1 MCLKRSMK
9 NTTLILLISFLLLL
23 VVGGLVLPNYFNNA
37 PPSDTASATD
47 DLKKK
52 IGQIFIIGLPGVT
65 SVDDE
70 VRSVLEDINPS
81 GIAIFRSNIESPE
94 QLKTL
99 IADLQKISETPYFI
113 AIDAEGGMINRLVT
127 EKGFTV
133 VTPSAQTLGK
143 EPVEKTETAIST
155 LSSQLQSLGIN
166 WNFAPVVAV
175 NINPEG
181 RAIGALERSFSAD
194 PEVVVSHAQ
203 AFIQASESFNV
214 IPTIKHFPGLGSA
227 ANNTDFATA
236 DTTDT
241 FRPDKELL
249 PYRQLIETFNYNNPV
264 MVTHVINR
272 DLDPSGLPASLSKRI
287 TTGLLR
293 DQMGF
298 AGVIVVDDMQAAAIV
313 QNFDIADAT
322 IKAILAGVDIIMF
335 DNTRTT
341 FPLNTVTTAR
351 DAVLHA
357 VEDGTITEEQINT
370 SLQRIKELR
379 EKFGIK

>member
-1 MCLKRSMK
+1 M
-9 NTTLILLISFLLLL
+9 
-23 VVGGLVLPNYFNNA
+23 LPNYLNNT
-37 PPSDTASATD
+37 PPSGTAGTTD
-47 DLKKK
+47 ALAKK
-52 IGQIFIIGLPGVT
+52 IGQVFIIGLPGVT
-65 SVDDE
+65 SVDDA

-99 IADLQKISETPYFI
+99 IADLQKIPETPYFI
-113 AIDAEGGMINRLVT
+113 AIDTEGGFINRLVA

-143 EPVEKTETAIST
+143 EPVENTDTAISA

-194 PEVVVSHAQ
+194 PEVVISHAK
-203 AFIQASESFNV
+203 AFIQASEASNI

-249 PYRQLIETFNYNNPV
+249 PYRRLIEAFNYNNPV

-272 DLDPSGLPASLSKRI
+272 DLDPSGLPASLSKSI

-298 AGVIVVDDMQAAAIV
+298 EGVIVVDDMQAAAIV

-322 IKAILAGVDIIMF
+322 IKAILAGVDIVMF

-341 FPLNTVTTAR
+341 FPLRAVTAAR
-351 DAVLHA
+351 DAVLQA
-357 VEDGTITEEQINT
+357 VEDGTVSEEQINA
-370 SLQRIKELR
+370 SLQRIKKLR
-379 EKFGIK
+379 EKFGIE

>member
-1 MCLKRSMK
+1 MK
-9 NTTLILLISFLLLL
+9 NNVLILLISFLLLL
-23 VVGGLVLPNYFNNA
+23 VLGGLVVPNYLNNT
-37 PPSDTASATD
+37 PPSDTAGID
-47 DLKKK
+47 GDLKKK
-52 IGQIFIIGLPGVT
+52 VGQIFIIGLPGVT
-65 SVDDE
+65 SVDDG

-94 QLKTL
+94 QLKGL
-99 IADLQKISETPYFI
+99 IADLQKIPETPYFI
-113 AIDAEGGMINRLVT
+113 AIDAEGGVINRLVT
-127 EKGFTV
+127 EKGFAI

-143 EPVEKTETAIST
+143 RSVEKTGVAIRT

-181 RAIGALERSFSAD
+181 EAIGALERSFSAD
-194 PEVVVSHAQ
+194 PEIVISHAK

-241 FRPDKELL
+241 FRSDEELL
-249 PYRQLIETFNYNNPV
+249 PYRHLIGTFDYNSPV

-287 TTGLLR
+287 TTDLLR

-298 AGVIVVDDMQAAAIV
+298 EGVIVVDDMQAAAIV
-313 QNFDIADAT
+313 QNFDISDAT

-341 FPLNTVTTAR
+341 FPLQATTAAR
-351 DAVLHA
+351 DAVLQA
-357 VEDGTITEEQINT
+357 VKDGTITEEQFNT
-370 SLQRIKELR
+370 SLQRIKKLR
-379 EKFGIK
+379 EKFGVE